1 MTIPRD
7 STATRPTAGAVIA
20 GGGGMGELMRNFDW
34 SRTPVG
40 APDTWPQS
48 LRTAISIL
56 LESRFP
62 KYIAWGPE
70 FVEFY
75 NDAFRPILGTK
86 HPTLGGTSR
95 DTWAEIWPDFV
106 GRCSRKCGTPGNQ
119 PSVSASSTAGG
130 RGSPPASAGTSAALP
145 LRLRRG
151 RMS

>member
-1 MTIPRD
+1 M
-7 STATRPTAGAVIA
+7 GGGVIA
-20 GGGGMGELMRNFDW
+20 GGGSMGELMRTFDW

-48 LRTAISIL
+48 LRTAVSIL

-106 GRCSRKCGTPGNQ
+106 GPLFAKVRNEGEATYLEDTLVSLYRYGYTEECYFTFCYSAIRDESGDVGGAGCS
-119 PSVSASSTAGG
+119 
-130 RGSPPASAGTSAALP
+130 
-145 LRLRRG
+145 
-151 RMS
+151 